1 MLHSKFKN
9 TQGTKMPQE
18 NKRCT
23 FAIISHP
30 DAGKTTVTEK
40 LLWFGG
46 VVREAGMV
54 KSKSGDFAKSDWM
67 QMEQDRGISI
77 TSSVMSYHYNNRA
90 VHLLDTPGH
99 KDFSEDTY
107 RTLTAVESVL
117 MMIDGAKGVEG
128 QTEKLMDVCRLRDT
142 PVTTFINK
150 FDRDAM
156 DPFELIDNIE
166 KKLSIQC
173 VPMTWPIGDGV
184 EFKGVYDF
192 KTKVIRSFSDKT
204 DPFNPSIVDASDLD
218 SPSLLEFMSE
228 HLLEKLKEDL
238 LMVEE
243 LIEPFNEE
251 LYLEGIQTPVF
262 FGSALYNFGVKEVLD
277 MITNHAPGPKNREV
291 KLAPFE
297 IDSDK
302 RVVNIDEKKFTGFIF
317 KIQANMDKKHR
328 DRIAFMRICSGVF
341 KRNTKY
347 LHVRSQKEMKFPT
360 PQFFQAQDRELAET
374 AYPGDIVGLHD
385 SGKFQIGD
393 TFSEGEKIQY
403 TGIPSFAPE
412 LFKTVTLKDPL
423 KAKHLEKGLRQL
435 SEEGATQLFI
445 RDIGGTKMLGAVG
458 ALQFEVVKFRLEDE
472 YNVRADYEGTPFI
485 GVRWLRFSDK
495 KAEDTFKSNYGS
507 NMMVD
512 GKDRICYG
520 VKSDWDLKLCMEKN
534 PEVKFYKN
542 SDYIENHH

>member
-1 MLHSKFKN
+1 M
-9 TQGTKMPQE
+9 
-18 NKRCT
+18 NKHEERCT

-54 KSKSGDFAKSDWM
+54 KSKSGDYAKSDWM

-77 TSSVMSYHYNNRA
+77 TSSVMSYHYNSRA

-117 MMIDGAKGVEG
+117 MMIDSAKGVEG
-128 QTEKLMDVCRLRDT
+128 QTEKLMEVCRLRDT
-142 PVTTFINK
+142 PIVTFMNK
-150 FDRDAM
+150 YDRESM
-156 DPFELIDNIE
+156 DPFELLDNVE
-166 KKLSIQC
+166 KKLSINC
-173 VPMTWPIGDGV
+173 TPMTWPVGNGV
-184 EFKGVYDF
+184 DFKGVYDF
-192 KTKVIRSFSDKT
+192 KSKMIRSFGDKT
-204 DPFNPSIVDASDLD
+204 DPLNPTLIDASDLND
-218 SPSLLEFMSE
+218 PKVLAFVGQENLD
-228 HLLEKLKEDL
+228 KLIEDL
-238 LMVEE
+238 EMAEE

-251 LYLEGIQTPVF
+251 MYLAGIQTPVF

-277 MITNHAPGPKNREV
+277 MITDNAPGPKDREV
-291 KLAPFE
+291 KLHPFDIE
-297 IDSDK
+297 SEQRTVK
-302 RVVNIDEKKFTGFIF
+302 TDESKFSGFIF

-328 DRIAFMRICSGVF
+328 DRIAFMRVCSGTF

-347 LHVRSQKEMKFPT
+347 FHVRSEKEMKFPT
-360 PQFFQAQDRELAET
+360 PQFFQALDRELVEV

-393 TFSEGEKIQY
+393 TFTEGEKIRY

-423 KAKHLEKGLRQL
+423 KGKHLDKGLRQL

-445 RDIGGTKMLGAVG
+445 RDVNGQKMLGAVG

-472 YNVRADYEGTPFI
+472 YNVKADYEGTPFSGI
-485 GVRWLRFSDK
+485 RWVRFKDK
-495 KAEDTFKSNYGS
+495 KSEDTFKANYSS

-512 GKDRICYG
+512 GKNRICYG
-520 VKSDWDLKLCMEKN
+520 VKSDWDLKLCMDKN

>member
-1 MLHSKFKN
+1 MTRYN
-9 TQGTKMPQE
+9 D
-18 NKRCT
+18 RCT

-46 VVREAGMV
+46 VVREAGKV
-54 KSKSGDFAKSDWM
+54 KAKDGEFAKSDWM

-77 TSSVMSYHYNNRA
+77 TSSVMSYHYNERA

-184 EFKGVYDF
+184 DFKGVYDF
-192 KTKVIRSFSDKT
+192 KTKMIRSFGDKK
-204 DPFNPSIVDASDLD
+204 DPFNPTIIDATDLEAPHIV
-218 SPSLLEFMSE
+218 EFMGE
-228 HLLEKLKEDL
+228 PLKEKLAEDL
-238 LMVEE
+238 MMVEE
-243 LIEPFNEE
+243 LIEPYQEE
-251 LYLEGIQTPVF
+251 LYLSGIQTPIF

-277 MITNHAPGPKNREV
+277 MITTHAPGPKTRSA
-291 KLAPFE
+291 KLKPYDVDAE
-297 IDSDK
+297 SRD
-302 RVVNIDEKKFTGFIF
+302 VNPDHKKFSGFIF

-328 DRIAFMRICSGVF
+328 DRIAFMRVCSGIF
-341 KRNTKY
+341 KRNTKIF
-347 LHVRSQKEMKFPT
+347 HVRTEKEIKIPS
-360 PQFFQAQDRELAET
+360 PQIFQARDRELVEE
-374 AYPGDIVGLHD
+374 AYPGDIIGIHD
-385 SGKFQIGD
+385 TGKLQIGD
-393 TFSEGEKIQY
+393 TFTEGEKFMY
-403 TGIPSFAPE
+403 SGIPSFAPE
-412 LFKTVTLKDPL
+412 LFKSVSLKDPM
-423 KAKHLEKGLRQL
+423 KGKQLEKGLRQL

-445 RDIGGTKMLGAVG
+445 RPSTGSKMLGAVG
-458 ALQFEVVKFRLEDE
+458 MLQFEVVKFRLEDE
-472 YNVRADYEGTPFI
+472 YHVHADYEGTPFV
-485 GVRWLRFSDK
+485 GVRWLKFVDK
-495 KAEDTFKSNYGS
+495 KQEDQFKSDYGG
-507 NMMVD
+507 NILID
-512 GKDRICYG
+512 GKDRLCYG
-520 VKSDWDLKLCMEKN
+520 VKSPWDLKLCEEKN
-534 PEVKFYKN
+534 PEVKFFKN